1 MNYETLMFAHLAT
14 VLPAFLIGT
23 IILAI
28 KKGTPIHKQLGR
40 VYMVLMTVT
49 ALITIFM
56 QAKVGPKLFN
66 HFGYIHL
73 FTVLTLYSVPTALI
87 AIRKGDVK
95 THKRKMILLY
105 IGGLL
110 IAGGFTFF
118 PGRYLHTVFFG

>member
-14 VLPAFLIGT
+14 VLPAFLFGT
-23 IILAI
+23 IILFI
-28 KKGTPIHKQLGR
+28 KKGTSIHKQLGR
-40 VYMVLMTVT
+40 IYMVLMTVT
-49 ALITIFM
+49 AFITIFM

-95 THKRKMILLY
+95 THKRKMVLLY

-118 PGRYLHTVFFG
+118 PGRYLHTLFFG